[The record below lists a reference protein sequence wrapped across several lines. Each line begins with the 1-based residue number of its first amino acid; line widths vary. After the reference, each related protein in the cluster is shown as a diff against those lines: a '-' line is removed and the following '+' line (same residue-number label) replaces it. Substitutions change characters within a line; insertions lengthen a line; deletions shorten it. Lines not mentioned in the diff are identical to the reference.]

1 MSSTTASSAKRIATG
16 ARNRLRKYL
25 RRIPGVGNVVAPL
38 GYLPGGWLA

>member
-25 RRIPGVGNVVAPL
+25 VGNVVALL